1 MTQKEA
7 ILEMQSYNMSS
18 LPDSMQ
24 KAIKIAIRSMEDL
37 QKYREIGSPEQFK
50 EQIESEKLKVRSHD
64 EKQIL
69 HYSIELMRELTSHF
83 EQWYRMIH
91 GDHAVEELS
100 EEDRFGYQMSYF
112 SIVQELFL
120 FNTFHSGGTSTR
132 EKCRE
137 LGVNSSEY
145 VTFAF
150 QKEEEEP

>member
-1 MTQKEA
+1 MTEKEA
-7 ILEMQSYNMSS
+7 ILEMQSCNMSN
-18 LPDSMQ
+18 LPDSIQ
-24 KAIKIAIRSMEDL
+24 EAIKVAIQSMEDL
-37 QKYREIGSPEQFK
+37 QKYREIGIPEQFK
-50 EQIESEKLKVRSHD
+50 KWIESEKSKVKSHD

-150 QKEEEEP
+150 QEEEEEP

>member
-37 QKYREIGSPEQFK
+37 QKYREIGSLEQFK
-50 EQIESEKLKVRSHD
+50 EQIESEKLKVRRHS

-100 EEDRFGYQMSYF
+100 EEDRFAYQMPYF

-150 QKEEEEP
+150 QKEEEES

>member
-69 HYSIELMRELTSHF
+69 YYSIELMRELTSHF

-91 GDHAVEELS
+91 GP
-100 EEDRFGYQMSYF
+100 R
-112 SIVQELFL
+112 
-120 FNTFHSGGTSTR
+120 R
-132 EKCRE
+132 K
-137 LGVNSSEY
+137 
-145 VTFAF
+145 
-150 QKEEEEP
+150 P

>member
-1 MTQKEA
+1 MKQKEA

-24 KAIKIAIRSMEDL
+24 K
-37 QKYREIGSPEQFK
+37 YREIGSLEQFK
-50 EQIESEKLKVRSHD
+50 EQIESEKLKVRSHS

-100 EEDRFGYQMSYF
+100 EEDRFAYQMPYF

-150 QKEEEEP
+150 QKEEEES